1 MNETSFPI
9 AFEQSLDG
17 LPGVDA
23 GALLRALRTSPPVSI
38 RYNKAKRALP
48 AAAARVPWCN
58 TGVYLPDRPV
68 FTLDPLWHGGAY
80 YVQEASSMAVA
91 QLTGILSSLGERC
104 RVLDLC
110 AAPGGKSTL
119 LASLLPADGLL
130 VSNEVIRSRAAI
142 LLENLVKWGAPN
154 VVVTTAD
161 PKQFAALPAFFDL
174 LLVDAPCSGEGLFRK
189 ELEAVH
195 EWSEA
200 NVQRCADRQRCIV
213 ADAWDTLRDG
223 GIVVYSSCTF
233 NRHENEETVQWI
245 VRQLGAEC
253 LPLPLDPA
261 WGIVESDSGYRFYP
275 HRLQG
280 EGFFISVLQKRS
292 PHTPHPLKA
301 IKTPRPATAALDV
314 AQIGRWLHG
323 AFVPMLKNRL
333 IYALPQAQQSAIAQ
347 LLAHLPV
354 LQAGVPA
361 GERKGNDTTPTTALA
376 LSIACRREAFP
387 CVTLS
392 LPEAIRYL
400 RRENIHFPDAPN
412 GYLLVTY
419 DNLPLG
425 FAKKIGHRTNNLF
438 PMQWRI
444 RMDGV

>member
-1 MNETSFPI
+1 MSFPI

-23 GALLRALRTSPPVSI
+23 GALLRALRLATPVSI
-38 RYNKAKRALP
+38 RYNETKRTTP
-48 AAAARVPWCN
+48 ASATRVPWCN
-58 TGVYLPDRPV
+58 TGVYLPDRPA

-80 YVQEASSMAVA
+80 YVQEASSMVVA
-91 QLTGILSSLGERC
+91 QLAGILLSLGERC

-110 AAPGGKSTL
+110 AAPGGKSTQ
-119 LASLLPADGLL
+119 LASLLPAGGLL
-130 VSNEVIRSRAAI
+130 VSNEVIRSRVAI
-142 LLENLVKWGAPN
+142 LLENLVKWGTPN
-154 VVVTTAD
+154 VVVTAAD

-189 ELEAVH
+189 EPEAVH

-200 NVQRCADRQRCIV
+200 NVQRCADRQRRIV
-213 ADAWDTLRDG
+213 ADAWDALRDG
-223 GIVVYSSCTF
+223 GIIVYSSCTF
-233 NRHENEETVQWI
+233 NRRENEETVQWI
-245 VRQLGAEC
+245 IKQLGAER
-253 LPLPLDPA
+253 LPLSLDPA
-261 WGIVESDSGYRFYP
+261 WGVVESDAGYRFYP

-292 PHTPHPLKA
+292 PHTPRPLKA
-301 IKTPRPATAALDV
+301 IKIPRQAIAASDA
-314 AQIGRWLHG
+314 AQIRQWLHG
-323 AFVPMLKNRL
+323 AFVPMLKGRL
-333 IYALPQAQQSAIAQ
+333 IYALPQAQQPAIAQ

-361 GERKGNDTTPTTALA
+361 GERKGTDTAPTAALA
-376 LSIACRREAFP
+376 LSVACRREAFP
-387 CVTLS
+387 YVTLL

-400 RRENIHFPDAPN
+400 RRENIHFPGAPD

-425 FAKKIGHRTNNLF
+425 FAKKIGRRTNNLF

-444 RMDGV
+444 RMAGV